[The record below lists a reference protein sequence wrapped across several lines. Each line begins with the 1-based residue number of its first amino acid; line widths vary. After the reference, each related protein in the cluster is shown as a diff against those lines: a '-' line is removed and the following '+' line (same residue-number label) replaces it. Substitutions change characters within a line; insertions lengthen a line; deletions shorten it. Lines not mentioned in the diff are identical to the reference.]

1 VFLNKKILLKNIIYQ
16 NTKHTLNSN
25 TVANSFSMPRKHN
38 KQVKIIPFKFNY
50 FNFFSWPSIYIHVF
64 FANNETGFFIIK
76 KIKTAIHYW
85 LFPYFFFLKISLC
98 ILNVS
103 LIGSLSGNATQ
114 PSMIANTCRFLVAA
128 YLPSIFFFFFFF
140 FFWYSWVSGS
150 AYAHLD

>member
-1 VFLNKKILLKNIIYQ
+1 MYFLLIMRRVSSLLK
-16 NTKHTLNSN
+16 KL
-25 TVANSFSMPRKHN
+25 
-38 KQVKIIPFKFNY
+38 KQQ
-50 FNFFSWPSIYIHVF
+50 
-64 FANNETGFFIIK
+64 FITDCSLI
-76 KIKTAIHYW
+76 
-85 LFPYFFFLKISLC
+85 FFFLKISLC